1 MHTILKDKEEESL
14 GEMIK
19 PFHKNISVPLLKV
32 VFSLEKMP
40 LWNVYNSVLPPVM
53 KTFSLPSPLPHI
65 MCMYS
70 HCFQRLA
77 IRKLSPFN
85 LFTFK
90 IYAKITSFPDSPGL
104 KYQSYLFVK
113 GHFPI
118 EKVLLSPSLSSGM
131 LG

>member
-1 MHTILKDKEEESL
+1 MHTILKGKEEESL
-14 GEMIK
+14 GEMIT

-40 LWNVYNSVLPPVM
+40 LWNVYNFCSSPCNENIFSPQPPTTYHV
-53 KTFSLPSPLPHI
+53 
-65 MCMYS
+65 YS

-118 EKVLLSPSLSSGM
+118 EKVLLSPNLSSGM